1 MKRRRLI
8 IAFIALGLIG
18 IGSIVVAQQQRR
30 YGGGGYRSGGYY
42 DQPTPS
48 GFGEAVNNGVPM
60 WEENPHFKHDVFTFV
75 RIKYHAP
82 YHNGRRARPRSW
94 ITDFPDSDSNFSF
107 RLQQMTSIKTDPHGL
122 IIELTDPRLFDYPFI
137 YMLEV
142 GSLEFT
148 DEEMV
153 ALRRYLLNGGFLM
166 VDDHWGVAEYEN
178 FHQELLRL
186 FPGREPVELPL
197 EHPIFH
203 CVFDLKFKPQIP
215 GIDVARR
222 VRGTNITWE
231 REDAKEPHYRA
242 VFDDKGRIMILVCS
256 NTDLGDGW
264 EREGEEE
271 WYFHQFSEK
280 QAYPMG
286 INIVFWAMTH

>member
-1 MKRRRLI
+1 
-8 IAFIALGLIG
+8 
-18 IGSIVVAQQQRR
+18 
-30 YGGGGYRSGGYY
+30 
-42 DQPTPS
+42 
-48 GFGEAVNNGVPM
+48 
-60 WEENPHFKHDVFTFV
+60 
-75 RIKYHAP
+75 
-82 YHNGRRARPRSW
+82 
-94 ITDFPDSDSNFSF
+94 
-107 RLQQMTSIKTDPHGL
+107 
-122 IIELTDPRLFDYPFI
+122 
-137 YMLEV
+137 
-142 GSLEFT
+142 
-148 DEEMV
+148 MV

-178 FHQELLRL
+178 FHTELLRL
-186 FPGREPVELPL
+186 FPNREPVELPL

-203 CVFDLKFKPQIP
+203 CVFDLKAKPQIP
-215 GIDVARR
+215 GIDIARM

-242 VFDDKGRIMILVCS
+242 VFDDNGRIMILICS